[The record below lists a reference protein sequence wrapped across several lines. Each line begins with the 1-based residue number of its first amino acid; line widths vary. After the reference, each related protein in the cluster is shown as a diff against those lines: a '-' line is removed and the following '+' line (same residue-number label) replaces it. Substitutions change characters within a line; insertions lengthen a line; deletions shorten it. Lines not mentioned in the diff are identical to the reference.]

1 MGTISLNKGGFLNG
15 AQAGSF
21 SAAGEAT
28 SSSVVNNNHSSA
40 EGNAIQYFKSA
51 GRGGGTFRFTRTF
64 LHFDTS
70 SVTGG
75 SSFVL
80 NIPGSTNAD
89 ANVKGIIHSA
99 GNSNGSD
106 IVSADFDN
114 INHSTVYFA
123 STAWSTGSNA
133 ISLNAT
139 AATQIINNN
148 DFNIAI
154 LGIEDDGDYGED
166 PIEASAG
173 DFNRGVNFGGTINI
187 TFTDPSPSG
196 YGHKTLTV
204 AAASISKV
212 STVATANIGKIN
224 TVD

>member
-1 MGTISLNKGGFLNG
+1 MGTISLNRGGFLQG
-15 AQAGSF
+15 AAETSF
-21 SAAGEAT
+21 SDAGNAT
-28 SSSVVNNNHSSA
+28 SSQNVYDNNTSA
-40 EGNAIQYFKSA
+40 QASAIQYFKSS

-70 SVTGG
+70 GVSGG
-75 SSFVL
+75 SNFVL
-80 NIPGSTNAD
+80 NIPGTTNAD

-99 GNSNGSD
+99 GSSNGSA
-106 IVSADFDN
+106 IVSTDFDN

-133 ISLNAT
+133 ITLNAT

-166 PIEASAG
+166 PLEG
-173 DFNRGVNFGGTINI
+173 DGDIDRGINFAGTINI
-187 TFTDPSPSG
+187 TFTDPVSG
-196 YGHKTLTV
+196 YTHKVNTV
-204 AAASISKV
+204 ASANIGKV
-212 STVATANIGKIN
+212 NTVATANIGKVN

>member
-1 MGTISLNKGGFLNG
+1 MGTISLNRGGFLNG
-15 AQAGSF
+15 ATASNVSDAGN
-21 SAAGEAT
+21 AT
-28 SSSVVNNNHSSA
+28 SSSIVNDNNSSA
-40 EGNAIQYFKSA
+40 QANAIQYFKSS

-70 SVTGG
+70 SVSGG
-75 SSFVL
+75 SNFVL
-80 NIPGSTNAD
+80 NIPGQTNAE

-99 GNSNGSD
+99 GSSNGSA

-114 INHSTVYFA
+114 INHNTVYFA

-166 PIEASAG
+166 PLGEEDG
-173 DFNRGVNFGGTINI
+173 DIDRGINFGGTINI
-187 TFTDPSPSG
+187 TFTDPAPSG

-212 STVATANIGKIN
+212 STVATASIGKIN

>member
-1 MGTISLNKGGFLNG
+1 MGTISLNRGGFLNG
-15 AQAGSF
+15 AVASDFESAGT
-21 SAAGEAT
+21 AT
-28 SSSVVNNNHSSA
+28 SSSVVNDNNSSA
-40 EGNAIQYFKSA
+40 QASAIQYFKSS

-70 SVTGG
+70 AVSGG
-75 SSFVL
+75 SNFVL
-80 NIPGSTNAD
+80 NIPGTTNAE

-99 GNSNGSD
+99 GSSNGSA

-114 INHSTVYFA
+114 INHNTVYFA

-166 PIEASAG
+166 PLSEDG
-173 DFNRGVNFGGTINI
+173 DIDRGINFGGTINI
-187 TFTDPSPSG
+187 TFTDPAPSG

-204 AAASISKV
+204 AAANIGKV
-212 STVATANIGKIN
+212 STLATASIGKIN

>member
-1 MGTISLNKGGFLNG
+1 MGTISLNRGGFLQG
-15 AQAGSF
+15 ATASDFESAGT
-21 SAAGEAT
+21 AT
-28 SSSVVNNNHSSA
+28 SSSNVYDNNSSA
-40 EGNAIQYFKSA
+40 QANAIQYFKSS

-70 SVTGG
+70 AVSGG
-75 SSFVL
+75 SNFVL
-80 NIPGSTNAD
+80 NIPGTTNAE

-99 GNSNGSD
+99 GSSNGSA

-114 INHSTVYFA
+114 INHNTVYFA

-166 PIEASAG
+166 PLEEDG
-173 DFNRGVNFGGTINI
+173 DISRGVNFAGTINI
-187 TFTDPSPSG
+187 TFTDPVSG
-196 YGHKTLTV
+196 YTHKVNTV
-204 AAASISKV
+204 ASANIGKV
-212 STVATANIGKIN
+212 NTVATANIGKIN

>member
-1 MGTISLNKGGFLNG
+1 MGTISLNRGGFLKG
-15 AQAGSF
+15 AIASDFESAGT
-21 SAAGEAT
+21 AT
-28 SSSVVNNNHSSA
+28 SSSSVNDNFSSA
-40 EGNAIQYFKSA
+40 DANAIQYFKSS
-51 GRGGGTFRFTRTF
+51 GRGGGSFRFTRTF

-70 SVTGG
+70 AVSGG
-75 SSFVL
+75 SNFVL
-80 NIPGSTNAD
+80 NIPGSLNAE
-89 ANVKGIIHSA
+89 ANVKGIKHTA
-99 GNSNGSD
+99 GSSNGSA
-106 IVSADFDN
+106 IVSNDFDN
-114 INHSTVYFA
+114 IDHNTVYFSSA
-123 STAWSTGSNA
+123 SWSTGSNA
-133 ISLNAT
+133 ISLSAT
-139 AATQIINNN
+139 AANQIINNN

-154 LGIEDDGDYGED
+154 LGIEDDGNYGED

>member
-1 MGTISLNKGGFLNG
+1 MGTISLNKGGFLVG

-21 SAAGEAT
+21 GAAGTAT

-51 GRGGGTFRFTRTF
+51 GRGGGVFRFTRTF

-70 SVTGG
+70 GVSGG

-99 GNSNGSD
+99 GSSNGSD

-114 INHSTVYFA
+114 INHGTVYFA
-123 STAWSTGSNA
+123 STAWSTGNNA

-139 AATQIINNN
+139 AVEQITNNN

-154 LGIEDDGDYGED
+154 LGIEDDGSYDED
-166 PIEASAG
+166 PIGES
-173 DFNRGVNFGGTINI
+173 DDISRGVNFGGTINI
-187 TFTDPSPSG
+187 TFTDPASSG

-212 STVATANIGKIN
+212 STVATASIGKIN